1 MIFFQNL
8 TENFPILSLIF
19 SLILIIGF
27 YQLGELI
34 LISNSLRSIFKNI
47 SELKYQKILIGI
59 NFAMFFLF
67 PLVLFFKHSKYFL
80 SFISIFIFCLGLFK
94 IFTYL
99 EKKKSIKILT
109 YGESKFEYLLFLTII
124 IGYFLICFSP
134 VNHADSLS
142 YHLVGAEYIFK
153 TGKLPTALENF
164 EHLLIGSGE
173 AIMSLGVFFG
183 AEQFGNLIQFSS
195 LISLIGIIKK
205 LNQNNS
211 FFSLLILSSPV
222 LIFLASSPK
231 PQLFHIISNSVIF
244 TILFLNF
251 NYFENKKFFS
261 TSLIILVNIFII
273 NSINAKFSFILSG
286 AILYTLLFFY
296 AYKKKFLIKMFIL
309 NFCFLFVFY
318 FGFIYWKY
326 LTWGGDIISYIF
338 NPLPIHL
345 EGMQTF
351 YQYLINYKREASLI
365 NLIIPKNF
373 AQFTDPLGIGVLV
386 FIYFFIKRNKIIIYF
401 TPIFLFVIL
410 FNYFLGQPSSRF
422 FFEIYIWMVL
432 ILAYLDEIKI
442 NKKIKIVCRVQF
454 IVSLFAIWYGV
465 FTMSYGFL
473 TKDLRDNVMTN
484 TANGYSLFK
493 WSNSVLNEETDRVVS
508 IHRSVQMSR
517 PDTIATNF
525 ANWNRR
531 EKDKIMPYHIKN
543 LLSDHD
549 GSTYLLSF
557 GNKPDLSIFENCIDH
572 LFLKKNNVGRHVG
585 RNPFN
590 DSSQYHGYLFKLKD
604 LKKTNCYKN

>member
-1 MIFFQNL
+1 MTFFQNL
-8 TENFPILSLIF
+8 TENFTFLSLIF

-27 YQLGELI
+27 YQFGEII
-34 LISNSLRSIFKNI
+34 LYNSSFGSIIKNI
-47 SELKYQKILIGI
+47 SQLKYQKILVGI
-59 NFAMFFLF
+59 NFIMIILF
-67 PLVLFFKHSKYFL
+67 PLVLFYEDSKYVL
-80 SFISIFIFCLGLFK
+80 DLTSTLIFCLGLFK
-94 IFTYL
+94 IFKYSKK
-99 EKKKSIKILT
+99 EKLIKTLN
-109 YGESKFEYLLFLTII
+109 YDDNKFEYLLFLAVI
-124 IGYFLICFSP
+124 IGYFLISFSP
-134 VNHADSLS
+134 INHADSLS
-142 YHLVGAEYIFK
+142 YHLGGAEYIFK
-153 TGKLPTALENF
+153 TGNLPTALENF

-173 AIMSLGVFFG
+173 VVMSLGVFFG
-183 AEQFGNLIQFSS
+183 AEQFGNLIQFSA

-205 LNQNNS
+205 LNKNNS
-211 FFSLLILSSPV
+211 FYSLLILSSPV

-231 PQLFHIISNSVIF
+231 PQLFHVISNSVIF

-251 NYFENKKFFS
+251 NYFKNEKFFS
-261 TSLIILVNIFII
+261 TCLIILVNIFII
-273 NSINAKFSFILSG
+273 NSINAKFSFVLSG
-286 AILYTLLFFY
+286 AILYVLLFFY

-309 NFCFLFVFY
+309 NFCFLIFFY

-351 YQYLINYKREASLI
+351 YQYLINYKRETSLI
-365 NLIIPKNF
+365 YLIIPKNF
-373 AQFTDPLGIGVLV
+373 AQFTDPLGIGILV

-401 TPIFLFVIL
+401 APIFLFIIL
-410 FNYFLGQPSSRF
+410 ANYFFGQPSSRF
-422 FFEIYIWMVL
+422 FFEIYIWMIL
-432 ILAYLDEIKI
+432 ILAYLNEIKI
-442 NKKIKIVCRVQF
+442 NKKIKIICYTQF

-473 TKDLRDNVMTN
+473 TKDLRDYVMTN

-493 WSNSVLNEETDRVVS
+493 WSNSVLKNESDRVIS

-525 ANWNRR
+525 ANWVRR
-531 EKDKIMPYHIKN
+531 DKDKIMPYHIKN

-549 GSTYLLSF
+549 GSTYLLSY

-572 LFLKKNNVGRHVG
+572 LYIKKNNVGRHVG

-590 DSSQYHGYLFKLKD
+590 DSSPYHGYLFKLKD

>member
-1 MIFFQNL
+1 MTFFQNL
-8 TENFPILSLIF
+8 TENFTFLSLIF

-27 YQLGELI
+27 YQFGEII
-34 LISNSLRSIFKNI
+34 LYNSSFGSIIKNI
-47 SELKYQKILIGI
+47 SQLKYQKILVGI
-59 NFAMFFLF
+59 NFIMIILF
-67 PLVLFFKHSKYFL
+67 PLVLFYEDSKYVLDFT
-80 SFISIFIFCLGLFK
+80 SILIFCLGLFK
-94 IFTYL
+94 IFKYSKK
-99 EKKKSIKILT
+99 EKIIKTLN
-109 YGESKFEYLLFLTII
+109 YDDNKFEYLLFLAVI
-124 IGYFLICFSP
+124 IGYFLISFSP
-134 VNHADSLS
+134 ISHADSLS
-142 YHLVGAEYIFK
+142 YHLGGAEYIFK
-153 TGKLPTALENF
+153 TGNLPTALENF

-173 AIMSLGVFFG
+173 VVMSLGVFFG
-183 AEQFGNLIQFSS
+183 AEQFGNLIQFSA

-205 LNQNNS
+205 LNKNNS
-211 FFSLLILSSPV
+211 FYSLLILSSPV

-231 PQLFHIISNSVIF
+231 PQLFHVISNSVIF

-251 NYFENKKFFS
+251 NYSKNEKFFS
-261 TSLIILVNIFII
+261 TCLIILVNIFII
-273 NSINAKFSFILSG
+273 NSINAKYSFVLSG
-286 AILYTLLFFY
+286 AILYVLLFFY

-309 NFCFLFVFY
+309 NFCFLIFFY

-351 YQYLINYKREASLI
+351 YQYLINYKRETSLI
-365 NLIIPKNF
+365 YLIIPKNF
-373 AQFTDPLGIGVLV
+373 AQFTDPLGIGILV

-401 TPIFLFVIL
+401 APIFLFIIL
-410 FNYFLGQPSSRF
+410 SNYFFGQPSSRF
-422 FFEIYIWMVL
+422 FFEIYIWMIL
-432 ILAYLDEIKI
+432 ILAFLNEIKI
-442 NKKIKIVCRVQF
+442 NEKIKIVCYVQF

-473 TKDLRDNVMTN
+473 TKDLRDHVMTN

-493 WSNSVLNEETDRVVS
+493 WSNSVLNNESDRVVS

-525 ANWNRR
+525 ANWVRR
-531 EKDKIMPYHIKN
+531 DKNKIMPYHIKK

-572 LFLKKNNVGRHVG
+572 LYLKKNNVGRHVG

-590 DSSQYHGYLFKLKD
+590 NSSLYHGYLFKLKD

>member
-8 TENFPILSLIF
+8 TESFPIISLIF
-19 SLILIIGF
+19 SLILMIGF
-27 YQLGELI
+27 YQFGELI
-34 LISNSLRSIFKNI
+34 LIGSSFRSIMKNI

-59 NFAMFFLF
+59 NFVMFFLF

-80 SFISIFIFCLGLFK
+80 NFLSIFIFCLGLFK

-99 EKKKSIKILT
+99 KKKKSIKISI
-109 YGESKFEYLLFLTII
+109 YGEGRFEYLLFLAII

-142 YHLVGAEYIFK
+142 YHLGGAEYIFK
-153 TGKLPTALENF
+153 TGKLPIALENF

-173 AIMSLGVFFG
+173 VIMSLGVFFG
-183 AEQFGNLIQFSS
+183 AEQFGNLIQFSA

-205 LNQNNS
+205 LNKNNS
-211 FFSLLILSSPV
+211 FYSLLILSSPV

-251 NYFENKKFFS
+251 NYFKNEKFFS
-261 TSLIILVNIFII
+261 TCLIILVNIFII

-309 NFCFLFVFY
+309 NFIFLFVFY

-326 LTWGGDIISYIF
+326 LTWGGDIIAYMF

-386 FIYFFIKRNKIIIYF
+386 FIYFFVKRNKIMIYF
-401 TPIFLFVIL
+401 IPIFLFVIL
-410 FNYFLGQPSSRF
+410 VNYLFGQPSSRF
-422 FFEIYIWMVL
+422 FFETYVWMVL
-432 ILAYLDEIKI
+432 LLAYLNEIKI
-442 NKKIKIVCRVQF
+442 NKKIKIFCFAQF

-473 TKDLRDNVMTN
+473 AKDLRDYVMTN

-493 WSNSVLNEETDRVVS
+493 WSNSVLNKETDRVVS
-508 IHRSVQMSR
+508 MHRSVQMSR

-525 ANWNRR
+525 ANWVRR
-531 EKDKIMPYHIKN
+531 DKDKIMPYHIKN

-549 GSTYLLSF
+549 GSTYLLSY
-557 GNKPDLSIFENCIDH
+557 GNKPDLSIFENCIDY

-590 DSSQYHGYLFKLKD
+590 DSSPYHGYLFKLKD